1 MADYVVRLTGQD
13 NLSGTIKNVKSAVA
27 DLGNSASNN
36 LSKFSEKFEKISNS
50 TAPLKRQLRDL
61 KALMADMNFQG
72 LTGTDEF
79 TKIAQYAGQ
88 VKDAMDDASAA
99 TKRFADDTFTLKAVT
114 EGVQGIAAAASIA
127 TGAMG
132 MFGVENEKV
141 KEAILK
147 VQSAMAILNGVQQ
160 VANILNKDSALMQ
173 ALKAAKLAITTTAT
187 TANTT
192 ATIANTVAEGTNT
205 TTTATNTVA
214 TTANTVAEGA
224 NTVATTVNTAAQK
237 ASNVAKA
244 IGKALIGDYSGLLL
258 VGIAAIVGTTTAL
271 AANTDTQNEN
281 NAATD
286 DSIKAQ
292 KDIQGTVSDSTKKIK
307 ENTAAI
313 KINKEEEKDWS
324 NKVTQNAS
332 NQIAAYTRLQLK
344 WQECNRDQKLREK
357 FQKEY
362 GDEVNRVAGKVKQ
375 LSEYEDFFV
384 NDTDKVVN
392 AILARAA
399 AEAGAQ
405 KYADAIIK
413 KAENDRNGSVQ
424 NGRYYYNVSSR
435 LDAGVNSATGAEIQA
450 YERATGRRAITG
462 GGGQSGKGYVLT
474 DDARNWVTN
483 QRKQSANIIKGQDQ
497 AEIDYWAGYTK
508 QATKRQHAAEK
519 AAGMG
524 SGYEPPK
531 AFSGGGSRNSN
542 SHGSSSHG
550 TSGTDKK
557 DEQQPLAQ
565 SLDWLRAEKQKLEK
579 QLSMG
584 LVPDDKIAET
594 KEKIEYLKKDIE
606 NKEIELGFKV
616 KEQGAA
622 KGSITALEK
631 ELQQLQD
638 KLKKGLIPDSEID
651 TTQKKIEQL
660 QKDIKAKKIE
670 LKFEDAPIT
679 DYEKQ
684 ADDFKT
690 QLKDLNQLLTDY
702 KQQEAAMAKY
712 NADLEAYNKALAEY
726 NRELEEAKKKEEDF
740 TPSVD
745 NNSEALAELQRQ
757 YNEGKITLDEFIEAQ
772 EKLNIQLEEV
782 VVKAMAKAPV
792 KPKIPV
798 KPQLVLGN
806 EIVKQYTDVI
816 AAIDKRLQEDNLTVR
831 ARIELANTRDELQQ
845 KANEI
850 SKGKITIPAEITP
863 TYIEKGKEWDKRK
876 SYENAQA
883 IINRIKSD
891 FEHGIIDRDEANKE
905 VAEINHNLKELEMEP
920 IVIHFESDFFKIVD
934 DIKNAFSSV
943 DAITGMVSSFD
954 SLTKAIDE
962 DKGAWEIFKASVA
975 AAESVISTITAVMS
989 TLHAIQD
996 THNIATQKAAV
1007 TNAENAAAL
1016 GSVAAAEGAKA
1027 VVDAAAVEPAMASA
1041 VALQTQAAA
1050 AEEAAA
1056 ANMFAAHSSI
1066 PFVGAA
1072 LGAASVGIMEGVL
1085 SSIKAVSKFA
1095 NGGIVGGS
1103 SYSGDK
1109 LFARVNSGEMI
1120 LNGRQQKNLFNAID
1134 NNRLGSSNAQS
1145 ISFKIKGSDL
1155 YGTLKNYSKIKG
1167 KSGVTTGIK

>member
-27 DLGNSASNN
+27 DFGNSASSN
-36 LSKFSEKFEKISNS
+36 LSKFSEKFERISNS
-50 TAPLKRQLRDL
+50 TAPLKKQLRDL
-61 KALMADMNFQG
+61 KAIMADMNFQG
-72 LTGTDEF
+72 LSGTDEF
-79 TKIAQYAGQ
+79 TRIAQYAGQ
-88 VKDAMDDASAA
+88 VKNAIKDTDDAI
-99 TKRFADDTFTLKAVT
+99 KRFADDTFALKA
-114 EGVQGIAAAASIA
+114 AADAVSVV
-127 TGAMG
+127 TGAFTAAQGAMNL
-132 MFGVENEKV
+132 FGVKNEEV
-141 KEAILK
+141 KNAILK
-147 VQSAMAILNGVQQ
+147 VQSAMALLNGVQA
-160 VANILNKDSALMQ
+160 VANALNKDSALMQ
-173 ALKAAKLAITTTAT
+173 ALKGIKMRYTAEMTRLNTQETNKNTTSTVANKAAAEADAAAKAKEA
-187 TANTT
+187 
-192 ATIANTVAEGTNT
+192 IANNLESSSTKKGTI
-205 TTTATNTVA
+205 
-214 TTANTVAEGA
+214 
-224 NTVATTVNTAAQK
+224 AQK
-237 ASNVAKA
+237 AWNVAKA
-244 IGKALIGDYSGLLL
+244 IAKALVGDLTGLL
-258 VGIAAIVGTTTAL
+258 IVGAGVLTTYAL
-271 AANTDTQNEN
+271 ATA
-281 NAATD
+281 
-286 DSIKAQ
+286 
-292 KDIQGTVSDSTKKIK
+292 DSTDEIDKQSDALKDNNKVADTNTMWKQRLKKS
-307 ENTAAI
+307 EQ
-313 KINKEEEKDWS
+313 EWS
-324 NKVTQNAS
+324 NAVTENAS
-332 NQIAAYTRLQLK
+332 NQIQQYAKLQLK
-344 WQECNRDQKLREK
+344 WQECNKDQKLREK
-357 FQKEY
+357 FQREY
-362 GDEVNRVAGKVKQ
+362 GNEVNTVAGKVMK

-384 NDTDKVVN
+384 KNTDKVVN

-405 KYADAIIK
+405 RYAEAMIK
-413 KAENDRNGSVQ
+413 KAENDRKGNVA
-424 NGRYYYNVSSR
+424 NGRYYYNVDR
-435 LDAGVNSATGAEIQA
+435 RFDKGKNSATGTEMQE
-450 YERATGRRAITG
+450 YERATGKRAITG
-462 GGGQSGKGYVLT
+462 GGGQSGQGYVLT
-474 DDARNWVTN
+474 EDARKWIEN
-483 QRKQSANIIKGQDQ
+483 QRIQQANVIKGQDQ
-497 AEIDYWAGYTK
+497 AEVDFWKGYTLE
-508 QATKRQHAAEK
+508 ATKTQIQAEK
-519 AAGMG
+519 DAGMG
-524 SGYEPPK
+524 NGYKPPK
-531 AFSGGGSRNSN
+531 AFSGGGSHGSSGDSHGSGG
-542 SHGSSSHG
+542 SHGSS
-550 TSGTDKK
+550 GTDTKK
-557 DEQQPLAQ
+557 TEEEVKPLAQ
-565 SLDWLRAEKQKLEK
+565 SLEWLKQQLQELQK
-579 QLSMG
+579 QLSYG
-584 LVPDDKIAET
+584 LIPADKIEET
-594 KEKIEYLKKDIE
+594 KSKIDYLKKSIE
-606 NKEIELGFKV
+606 KKEIELGFKV

-638 KLKKGLIPDSEID
+638 NLKKGLVADSDID
-651 TTQKKIEQL
+651 ATKKKIEQL
-660 QKDIKAKKIE
+660 QKDINAKKIE
-670 LKFEDAPIT
+670 LGFTDAPIT

-690 QLKDLNQLLTDY
+690 QLKDLNQLLSDY
-702 KQQEAAMAKY
+702 KNQEAAMAKY
-712 NADLEAYNKALAEY
+712 NADMEAYNKALAEY

-798 KPQLVLGN
+798 KPQLVLDN

-831 ARIELANTRDELQQ
+831 ARIELANTRDELQRQ
-845 KANEI
+845 ADI
-850 SKGKITIPAEITP
+850 IAKGDITIKAEITP
-863 TYIEKGKEWDKRK
+863 TYIEKRSEHDMRK

-891 FEHGIIDRDEANKE
+891 FEHGIINREEANKE
-905 VAEINHNLKELEMEP
+905 VAEINSKLKGLGMEP

-1007 TNAENAAAL
+1007 TNAKNAAAL
-1016 GSVAAAEGAKA
+1016 GSVAAAEGSKA
-1027 VVDAAAVEPAMASA
+1027 VADAAAVEPAMAAA

-1056 ANMFAAHSSI
+1056 AQMFAAHASI

-1095 NGGIVGGS
+1095 DGGIVGGS

-1134 NNRLGSSNAQS
+1134 NNRLGADNAQS

-1155 YGTLKNYSKIKG
+1155 YGTLKNYTKIKG
-1167 KSGVTTGIK
+1167 KSGVTTGII

>member
-1 MADYVVRLTGQD
+1 MADYVVKLTGQD

-27 DLGNSASNN
+27 DLGSSASNN

-72 LTGTDEF
+72 LSGTDEF

-114 EGVQGIAAAASIA
+114 EGVKGIAAAASIA

-160 VANILNKDSALMQ
+160 IANILNKDSALMQ

-192 ATIANTVAEGTNT
+192 ATIANTI
-205 TTTATNTVA
+205 
-214 TTANTVAEGA
+214 
-224 NTVATTVNTAAQK
+224 AQK

-258 VGIAAIVGTTTAL
+258 VGVAAIIGATAAM
-271 AANTDTQNEN
+271 AANTDEQHNNNFAIKNSTKAQGDFQKSVSDTTRKIQENSQAIEVNKKQQQDWANRVGQSAGEQLAKYTMLQQKWRECNGDVKLQGKFLNDYANEIKSVTGRVLN
-281 NAATD
+281 LVEAEDIFVKKTD
-286 DSIKAQ
+286 DVI
-292 KDIQGTVSDSTKKIK
+292 
-307 ENTAAI
+307 AAI
-313 KINKEEEKDWS
+313 KARAEVEAGKELYQEAFKTKMKNDYNGTVENGRFK
-324 NKVTQNAS
+324 KVAHVGSKLGDYYTKEDASAAGLTGADLNMLSWGGPTLTKSGADKLNAYYQRQAQERRNVDNLAVEYW
-332 NQIAAYTRLQLK
+332 NQFFIQ
-344 WQECNRDQKLREK
+344 REK
-357 FQKEY
+357 KALQIE
-362 GDEVNRVAGKVKQ
+362 KQ
-375 LSEYEDFFV
+375 V
-384 NDTDKVVN
+384 G
-392 AILARAA
+392 IG
-399 AEAGAQ
+399 AGAG
-405 KYADAIIK
+405 Y
-413 KAENDRNGSVQ
+413 
-424 NGRYYYNVSSR
+424 SS
-435 LDAGVNSATGAEIQA
+435 NT
-450 YERATGRRAITG
+450 
-462 GGGQSGKGYVLT
+462 
-474 DDARNWVTN
+474 
-483 QRKQSANIIKGQDQ
+483 
-497 AEIDYWAGYTK
+497 
-508 QATKRQHAAEK
+508 
-519 AAGMG
+519 
-524 SGYEPPK
+524 PK
-531 AFSGGGSRNSN
+531 AFSGGGSHSSS

-550 TSGTDKK
+550 TSATDKK

-638 KLKKGLIPDSEID
+638 NLKKGLVADSDID
-651 TTQKKIEQL
+651 ATKKKIEQL
-660 QKDIKAKKIE
+660 QKDINAKKIE
-670 LKFEDAPIT
+670 LGFTDAPIT

-690 QLKDLNQLLTDY
+690 QLKDLNQLLSDY
-702 KQQEAAMAKY
+702 KNQEAAMAKY
-712 NADLEAYNKALAEY
+712 NADMEAYNKALAEY
-726 NRELEEAKKKEEDF
+726 NRGLEEAKKKEEDF

-831 ARIELANTRDELQQ
+831 ARIELANTRDELQRQ
-845 KANEI
+845 ADI
-850 SKGKITIPAEITP
+850 IAKGDITIKAEITP
-863 TYIEKGKEWDKRK
+863 TYIEKRSEHDMRK
-876 SYENAQA
+876 SYENAQT
-883 IINRIKSD
+883 IVNRIKSD
-891 FEHGIIDRDEANKE
+891 FEHGIIDRNKANKE
-905 VAEINHNLKELEMEP
+905 VAEINGELKKLGLEP

-934 DIKNAFSSV
+934 DFKNAFSSV

-1007 TNAENAAAL
+1007 TNAKNAAAL

-1027 VVDAAAVEPAMASA
+1027 VADAAAVEPAMAAA

-1056 ANMFAAHSSI
+1056 AQMFAAHASI

-1072 LGAASVGIMEGVL
+1072 LGAAQVAIMEGVL
-1085 SSIKAVSKFA
+1085 AGVKAASKFA
-1095 NGGIVGGS
+1095 QGGIVGGS
-1103 SYSGDK
+1103 SYAGDK
-1109 LFARVNSGEMI
+1109 LIARVNSGEMI

-1134 NNRLGSSNAQS
+1134 KNKLGSDNVQS

-1167 KSGVTTGIK
+1167 KSGVNTGIQ